1 MVPNSMSRV
10 VRENRFSGTF
20 PRKLA
25 PHGFSLIELLAVVI
39 LIGILAGLIV
49 PRFGRQSYTA
59 KKNACHVNKG
69 NVEIQVQLWYRAKNR
84 WPAADLTD
92 IGSDPNYFP
101 DGLPLCPFDG
111 SRYRI
116 DTATGWVVGHDH

>member
-1 MVPNSMSRV
+1 MSCA
-10 VRENRFSGTF
+10 VRENRLYRTIRCKPTGG
-20 PRKLA
+20 
-25 PHGFSLIELLAVVI
+25 GFSLIEVLAVVI
-39 LIGILAGLIV
+39 LIGILAALIV
-49 PRFGRQSYTA
+49 PRFGRQSYAA

-69 NVEIQVQLWYRAKNR
+69 NIEIQVQLWYRAKNR
-84 WPAADLTD
+84 WPAADLAD